1 MIESSLKGTYNAVFS
16 LGANCQT
23 AYQLRRLGLRSY
35 AGPFDWFI
43 SSYHSGLIAVLENR
57 FEDFMKLDQLKLVGQ
72 FKTCYC
78 IKDEKYGIYSY
89 HDFPVE
95 LPEERWADAY
105 PEFHE
110 RQIRR
115 QERFLQA
122 ATTMDRILFVRLNS
136 SSEEALQLQHTLS
149 DLTRRPFTL
158 LIVNTREDAAPEICP
173 ESRHGIIT
181 AVLNKGSDWRGDN
194 KGWEQL
200 LQHITLQN

>member
-1 MIESSLKGTYNAVFS
+1 MIVSPLEGTYHAVFS

-23 AYQLRRLGLRSY
+23 AYQLRRLGLRSC

-43 SSYHSGLIAVLENR
+43 SAHHSGLIAVLENR
-57 FEDFMKLDQLKLVGQ
+57 FDDFMKLEHMKLVGQ

-78 IKDEKYGIYSY
+78 VKDEKYGIFSY
-89 HDFPVE
+89 HDFPTQ

-105 PEFHE
+105 PEFHQ

-122 ATTMDRILFVRLNS
+122 VSSVNRILFVRLNS
-136 SSEEALQLQHTLS
+136 SPEEALQLQRTLS
-149 DLTRRPFTL
+149 ELTTHPFTL
-158 LIVNTREDAAPEICP
+158 LIVNTTQEAVTDIRP
-173 ESRHGIIT
+173 ESKHGIIT
-181 AVLNKGSDWRGDN
+181 AVINKGSDWRGDD

-200 LQHITLQN
+200 MQNITVKN